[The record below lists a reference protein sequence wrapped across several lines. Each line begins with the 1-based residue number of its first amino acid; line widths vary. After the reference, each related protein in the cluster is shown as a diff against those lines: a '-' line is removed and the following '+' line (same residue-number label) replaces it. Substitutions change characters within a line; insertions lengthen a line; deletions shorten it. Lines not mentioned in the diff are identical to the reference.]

1 MKAMQFG
8 YFFSFQ
14 AMDKGI
20 IEQIGPTGFTFTGL
34 NQSLFF
40 RTFLNGFIQRGLF
53 AITVFILLFSLMA
66 YIICFELKFQICASA
81 LFLLFSYFLILP
93 TLNKG

>member
-53 AITVFILLFSLMA
+53 AIIVFILLFSLMA

-81 LFLLFSYFLILP
+81 LFLIFSYFLILP